1 MYLAR
6 NSTEFLDYVGF
17 VVRSWPKRPLRI
29 TLFLFELAVV
39 LFRIKFCVSRG
50 AVLNLRHL
58 CRGAIVAFLSFVSRG
73 AVLDV

>member
-1 MYLAR
+1 MFA
-6 NSTEFLDYVGF
+6 
-17 VVRSWPKRPLRI
+17 
-29 TLFLFELAVV
+29 LAVV

-73 AVLDV
+73 AVLDVRHLCRGAIVADLSSVGRSAVNFN